1 MDLLAY
7 FRVLRRHWRLIVAV
21 TVAGAALGAA
31 STLLDRSST
40 TNRTYFRATNTL
52 VFDDSTSSEGTSAR
66 HFANP
71 AVIAILATTGDVPER
86 VAETLGTDETSRE
99 LATRVSTV
107 VNQDSDT
114 LELTVI
120 DPNAQRAALLA
131 DTFSDELIASLTTK
145 ELDEFTKSLD
155 SASDRVTSAQQ
166 DRDRLLPQVLANP
179 QDQFTQSQYAA
190 AASIYGTRVAQ
201 FLTMQNAGAPT
212 PAVSTLEP
220 AQAVPI
226 GNAEYEAL
234 LNAGETGRNHFQ
246 AAGDTNT
253 FVTPSSGSS
262 FDDPVSRGVL
272 GGLLG
277 LLAGVGL
284 ALVADKLDR
293 RLRTR
298 EDAEIA
304 FELPVLAEVP
314 KLTSAQQRQHDLV
327 AVSSPLSRGAEA
339 YRAVRTSLL
348 FQQGGGGGGTRTYAV
363 GGKRHVHRLPRA
375 LRARAA
381 RTAGPDGHLGAH
393 RARARRPRAPTSRRC
408 SVRRDPRCSL
418 LNCDFRRPSIHEMF
432 GVPDEP
438 RRVQDT
444 AVPGVKVVT
453 NVLGRGR
460 REPGAGRG
468 RTATGDQLGPE
479 SLRRR
484 DPRHR
489 TAAHGQRR
497 DRSGRCR
504 RPRAARRRAPV
515 SAPPTPRSARWTC

>member
-40 TNRTYFRATNTL
+40 TKQTYYRATNTL

-201 FLTMQNAGAPT
+201 FLTMQNAGSADP
-212 PAVSTLEP
+212 
-220 AQAVPI
+220 
-226 GNAEYEAL
+226 
-234 LNAGETGRNHFQ
+234 GR
-246 AAGDTNT
+246 
-253 FVTPSSGSS
+253 
-262 FDDPVSRGVL
+262 
-272 GGLLG
+272 
-277 LLAGVGL
+277 
-284 ALVADKLDR
+284 
-293 RLRTR
+293 
-298 EDAEIA
+298 
-304 FELPVLAEVP
+304 
-314 KLTSAQQRQHDLV
+314 
-327 AVSSPLSRGAEA
+327 
-339 YRAVRTSLL
+339 
-348 FQQGGGGGGTRTYAV
+348 
-363 GGKRHVHRLPRA
+363 VHA
-375 LRARAA
+375 RARA
-381 RTAGPDGHLGAH
+381 GGAD
-393 RARARRPRAPTSRRC
+393 RQ
-408 SVRRDPRCSL
+408 
-418 LNCDFRRPSIHEMF
+418 
-432 GVPDEP
+432 
-438 RRVQDT
+438 RRVRGAAQ
-444 AVPGVKVVT
+444 
-453 NVLGRGR
+453 RGR
-460 REPGAGRG
+460 DRPEPLPGGG
-468 RTATGDQLGPE
+468 
-479 SLRRR
+479 
-484 DPRHR
+484 
-489 TAAHGQRR
+489 
-497 DRSGRCR
+497 
-504 RPRAARRRAPV
+504 
-515 SAPPTPRSARWTC
+515 

>member
-220 AQAVPI
+220 AEAVPI

-284 ALVADKLDR
+284 ALGGRQAGSASPHPGGRGDR
-293 RLRTR
+293 VRAAGARR
-298 EDAEIA
+298 SAEA
-304 FELPVLAEVP
+304 H
-314 KLTSAQQRQHDLV
+314 QRAATPARPRRGLV
-327 AVSSPLSRGAEA
+327 AALAWRGGLPRGAHVTA
-339 YRAVRTSLL
+339 LPAR
-348 FQQGGGGGGTRTYAV
+348 GGGGGTRTHAV
-363 GGKRHVHRLPRA
+363 GEGTATSTDSHA
-375 LRARAA
+375 LFE
-381 RTAGPDGHLGAH
+381 PEQL
-393 RARARRPRAPTSRRC
+393 APLVLMVTSALTGRGQ
-408 SVRRDPRCSL
+408 D
-418 LNCDFRRPSIHEMF
+418 DHER
-432 GVPDEP
+432 EP
-438 RRVQDT
+438 RR
-444 AVPGVKVVT
+444 GVRRGGI
-453 NVLGRGR
+453 LGARLELRLPSPVDPRDVRGAR
-460 REPGAGRG
+460 RTPAGAGDRG
-468 RTATGDQLGPE
+468 PRGEGRHQRHRPMPART
-479 SLRRR
+479 RRR
-484 DPRHR
+484 SSPPS
-489 TAAHGQRR
+489 
-497 DRSGRCR
+497 DR
-504 RPRAARRRAPV
+504 
-515 SAPPTPRSARWTC
+515 